1 MSRRNRFP
9 MRTFGL
15 VALVACGSGVHG
27 PDVTAPAGADSN
39 AAGADGGAG
48 AGALPSSQD
57 MPSSVNLPPSRQI
70 GGATLDPS
78 LFWPPTGQSCETKL
92 DPAGTVPTAAPQAFL
107 DECSGCH
114 GPTAMGRGTYPS
126 IRGARTFDAFQTI
139 VRGGIVTPTLEM
151 PFFKTAWLNDDDLRR
166 IYAFLTASPIV
177 ETKVCTPLPVLSAAD
192 IA

>member
-1 MSRRNRFP
+1 

-114 GPTAMGRGTYPS
+114 GGDCRDSGTEV
-126 IRGARTFDAFQTI
+126 GARVISPQFAGRKGEERKEV
-139 VRGGIVTPTLEM
+139 VRR
-151 PFFKTAWLNDDDLRR
+151 WLIR
-166 IYAFLTASPIV
+166 F
-177 ETKVCTPLPVLSAAD
+177 
-192 IA
+192 